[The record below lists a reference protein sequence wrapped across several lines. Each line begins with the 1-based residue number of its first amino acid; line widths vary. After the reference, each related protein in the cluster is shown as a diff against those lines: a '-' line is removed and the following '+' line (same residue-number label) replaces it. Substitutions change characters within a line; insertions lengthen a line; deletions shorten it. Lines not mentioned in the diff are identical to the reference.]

1 MTVVSSCDGVMG
13 AEERLN
19 AKSGYGYLKIVCS
32 EMKLDGS
39 RSAFHSKYKKKWP
52 PVNQRALVS
61 ADNDR
66 LLAPDNKGLI
76 FLLGQ
81 HLAANA
87 F

>member
-1 MTVVSSCDGVMG
+1 MT
-13 AEERLN
+13 LH
-19 AKSGYGYLKIVCS
+19 
-32 EMKLDGS
+32 GS
-39 RSAFHSKYKKKWP
+39 RSAFHNKYKKKWP